1 MTAHGK
7 SEAREPHEVR
17 VSVVMP
23 LYNAEEYVE
32 AAVRSVLG
40 SDLEAFE
47 LLVMDDGSKDRSA
60 DIVAAIDDPRIVLV
74 RMPAS
79 GGPSR
84 PRNLAIARARAPY
97 IAFLDSDDLLCP
109 DTLSASA
116 NALAA
121 NPSAGLTFTDYESI
135 DARGAQIQSSVHAD
149 YPTLKSL
156 ARAQVAGGWELI
168 AQPDFARALLFENFI
183 NTSGVMV
190 RRDLLNAVGG
200 FDESL
205 VYSED
210 RDLWF
215 RLAHRGGAL
224 YRKQRGLW
232 RRLRAGSLSFG
243 PQIRNARDRITVL
256 RRERER
262 WQERAALRQID
273 RRIAENLA
281 VIGYEERR
289 GRRLHA
295 LAMFAR
301 AYAVSPEV
309 RWLRGLLGSVL
320 R

>member
-1 MTAHGK
+1 MRTHETLG
-7 SEAREPHEVR
+7 ARDAQVR

-32 AAVRSVLG
+32 AAVRSVLA
-40 SDLEAFE
+40 SDLAAFE

-74 RMPAS
+74 RMSAS

-84 PRNLAIARARAPY
+84 PRNVAIARARAPY

-116 NALAA
+116 SALEA
-121 NPSAGLTFTDYESI
+121 NPAAGLTFTDYESI
-135 DARGAQIQSSVHAD
+135 DATGAQIRSSVHAD
-149 YPTLKSL
+149 YPMLRSL
-156 ARAQVAGGWELI
+156 ARTPLADGWGLI
-168 AQPDFARALLFENFI
+168 RQPHFARALLFENFI

-190 RRDLLNAVGG
+190 RRDLLNAVGA

-215 RLAHRGGAL
+215 RLAHRCGAL
-224 YRKQRGLW
+224 YREKRGLW

-256 RRERER
+256 RRERGR

-295 LAMFAR
+295 VEMFAR
-301 AYAVSPEV
+301 AYAISPEV
-309 RWLRGLLGSVL
+309 RWLRSLFGSVL

>member
-1 MTAHGK
+1 MATQPR
-7 SEAREPHEVR
+7 EAAQVR

-23 LYNAEEYVE
+23 LYNAQEYVE
-32 AAVRSVLG
+32 AAVRSVLA
-40 SDLEAFE
+40 SDLAAFE

-60 DIVAAIDDPRIVLV
+60 DIVAAIDDPRIVLT
-74 RMPAS
+74 RLPAS

-84 PRNLAIARARAPY
+84 PRNVAIARARAPY
-97 IAFLDSDDLLCP
+97 VAFLDSDDLLCP

-116 NALAA
+116 EALEA

-135 DARGAQIQSSVHAD
+135 DATGAQIQSSVHAD
-149 YPTLKSL
+149 YPTLRGL
-156 ARAQVAGGWELI
+156 ARTAVAGGWELI
-168 AQPDFARALLFENFI
+168 AQPQFARALLQENFI

-190 RRDLLNAVGG
+190 RRDLLQAVWP

-215 RLAHRGGAL
+215 RLAHERGAL
-224 YRKQRGLW
+224 YRRKRGLW

-281 VIGYEERR
+281 AIGYEERR

-309 RWLRGLLGSVL
+309 RWLRGLVGSVL

>member
-1 MTAHGK
+1 MA
-7 SEAREPHEVR
+7 SQPPQAPPVR

-23 LYNAEEYVE
+23 LYNAESYVE
-32 AAVRSVLG
+32 AAVRSVLA
-40 SDLEAFE
+40 SDLADFE

-74 RMPAS
+74 RLPAS

-84 PRNLAIARARAPY
+84 PRNIAIARARAPY
-97 IAFLDSDDLLCP
+97 VAFLDSDDLLCP

-116 NALAA
+116 NALES

-135 DARGAQIQSSVHAD
+135 DAAGAQIQSSVHVD
-149 YPTLKSL
+149 YPTLKAL
-156 ARAQVAGGWELI
+156 TRTGVADGWELI
-168 AQPDFARALLFENFI
+168 AQPDFARALLQENFI

-190 RRDLLNAVGG
+190 RRDLLQVVGP

-215 RLAHRGGAL
+215 RLAHERGAL
-224 YRKQRGLW
+224 YRRKRGLW

-256 RRERER
+256 RRERGR
-262 WQERAALRQID
+262 WQDRAALRQID

>member
-1 MTAHGK
+1 MSTQHDGEVRDPQA
-7 SEAREPHEVR
+7 VR

-32 AAVRSVLG
+32 AAVRSVLA
-40 SDLEAFE
+40 SDLAAFE

-74 RMPAS
+74 RMQAS

-84 PRNLAIARARAPY
+84 PRNVAIARARAPY
-97 IAFLDSDDLLCP
+97 VAFLDSDDLLCP

-116 NALAA
+116 DALQA

-135 DARGAQIQSSVHAD
+135 DASGAQIQSSVHAD
-149 YPTLKSL
+149 YPTLRTL
-156 ARAQVAGGWELI
+156 TRTPVAAGWELI
-168 AQPDFARALLFENFI
+168 PQPQFARALLQENFI

-190 RRDLLNAVGG
+190 RRDLLQAVGP

-215 RLAHRGGAL
+215 RLAHQRGAL
-224 YRKQRGLW
+224 YRPKRGLW

-256 RRERER
+256 RRERTR
-262 WQERAALRQID
+262 WQDRAALRQID

-289 GRRLHA
+289 KRRLHA

-309 RWLRGLLGSVL
+309 RWLRGLFGSVL

>member
-1 MTAHGK
+1 MTPPQNIAPRD
-7 SEAREPHEVR
+7 APVR

-23 LYNAEEYVE
+23 LYNAEDYVE
-32 AAVRSVLG
+32 AAVRSVLA

-74 RMPAS
+74 RLSAS

-116 NALAA
+116 NALEA
-121 NPSAGLTFTDYESI
+121 NPAAGLTFTDYESI
-135 DARGAQIQSSVHAD
+135 DAAGAQIQSSVHAD
-149 YPTLKSL
+149 YPTLRAL
-156 ARAQVAGGWELI
+156 ARTPVAAGWGLI
-168 AQPDFARALLFENFI
+168 RQPDFARALLFENFI

-190 RRDLLNAVGG
+190 RRDLLSAVGP

-215 RLAHRGGAL
+215 RLAHRRGAL
-224 YRKQRGLW
+224 YREQRGLW

-262 WQERAALRQID
+262 WQERDALRQID

-281 VIGYEERR
+281 VIGYAERR

-295 LAMFAR
+295 MTMFAR

>member
-1 MTAHGK
+1 MSTHAG
-7 SEAREPHEVR
+7 EAQEVR

-23 LYNAEEYVE
+23 LYNAQEYVE
-32 AAVRSVLG
+32 AAVRSVLA
-40 SDLEAFE
+40 SDLAAFE

-74 RMPAS
+74 RMAAS

-84 PRNLAIARARAPY
+84 PRNVAIARARAPY

-116 NALAA
+116 NALEA

-135 DARGAQIQSSVHAD
+135 DDKGAQIQSSVHVD
-149 YPTLKSL
+149 YPVLNSL
-156 ARAQVAGGWELI
+156 PRTGVAGGWELI
-168 AQPDFARALLFENFI
+168 AQPDFARALLHENFI

-190 RRDLLNAVGG
+190 RRELLTEVGP

-215 RLAHRGGAL
+215 RLAHRRGAL
-224 YRKQRGLW
+224 YRRKRGLW
-232 RRLRAGSLSFG
+232 RRLREGSLSFG

-256 RRERER
+256 RRERGR

-281 VIGYEERR
+281 AIGYEERR

-301 AYAVSPEV
+301 AYVISPEV

>member
-1 MTAHGK
+1 MATQPR
-7 SEAREPHEVR
+7 EAAQVR

-23 LYNAEEYVE
+23 LYNAQEYVE
-32 AAVRSVLG
+32 AAVRSVLA
-40 SDLEAFE
+40 SDLAAFE

-60 DIVAAIDDPRIVLV
+60 DIVAAIDDPRIVLT
-74 RMPAS
+74 RLPAS

-84 PRNLAIARARAPY
+84 PRNVAIARARAPY
-97 IAFLDSDDLLCP
+97 VAFLDSDDLLCP

-116 NALAA
+116 EALEA

-135 DARGAQIQSSVHAD
+135 DATGAQIQSSVHAD
-149 YPTLKSL
+149 YPTLRGL
-156 ARAQVAGGWELI
+156 ARTAVAGGWELI
-168 AQPDFARALLFENFI
+168 AQPQFARALLQENFI

-190 RRDLLNAVGG
+190 RRDLLQAVGP

-215 RLAHRGGAL
+215 RLAHERGAL
-224 YRKQRGLW
+224 YRRKRGLW

-256 RRERER
+256 RRERKR
-262 WQERAALRQID
+262 WQDRAALRQID

-281 VIGYEERR
+281 AIGYEERR

-309 RWLRGLLGSVL
+309 RWLRGLVGSVL